1 MKNQEA
7 IDYLK
12 VLLTINVLATADRVI
27 IPVQAQYLPLKGMI
41 QLIQTIDKTRVQ
53 INNKLKIEGI
63 LLTIADMKVK

>member
-1 MKNQEA
+1 MKYQEA